1 MSEQIATNI
10 DARPRSRWPLLLA
23 GLAALGVAAAR
34 TILGGTNDLPLLV
47 SGLERPAMAAVI
59 YINWYALNVA
69 FATLG
74 VALLVASA
82 LHRSTARAIAIIA
95 AIVFAA
101 TCALFLYFTNQATGS
116 PFTFFPW
123 IPLGL
128 TALLSAFAAWRA

>member
-1 MSEQIATNI
+1 MAELQ
-10 DARPRSRWPLLLA
+10 DRPASRWPLLLA

-34 TILGGTNDLPLLV
+34 TILGGTNDLPFLLE
-47 SGLERPAMAAVI
+47 GLERPGMAALF
-59 YINWYALNVA
+59 YINWYALNVT

-74 VALLVASA
+74 VALLVATV
-82 LHRSTARAIAIIA
+82 LHRAAARAIGTIA
-95 AIVFAA
+95 AIVFGS
-101 TCALFLYFTNQATGS
+101 TCILFMYYTHQATGS